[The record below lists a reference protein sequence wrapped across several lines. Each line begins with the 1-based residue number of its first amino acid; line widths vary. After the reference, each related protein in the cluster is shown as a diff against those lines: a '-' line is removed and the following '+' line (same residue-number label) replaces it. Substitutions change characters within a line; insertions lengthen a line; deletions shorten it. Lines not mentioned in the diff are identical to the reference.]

1 MDLFFHIINKINNH
15 APVLYL
21 LMAYVYFKY
30 PVEAFLLSGVVGGVT
45 IITYYPLEIAA
56 WIVGC
61 LMALLCLY
69 WFLQI
74 ILKR

>member
-1 MDLFFHIINKINNH
+1 MNVFFKIYNNINDH

-30 PVEAFLLSGVVGGVT
+30 SVEAFLLSGIVGGVT
-45 IITYYPLEIAA
+45 IIAYYPLEIAA
-56 WIVGC
+56 WIVGG

-69 WFLQI
+69 WFFQI

>member
-1 MDLFFHIINKINNH
+1 MDVFFKIYNNINNH

-30 PVEAFLLSGVVGGVT
+30 SVEAFLLSGIVGGVT
-45 IITYYPLEIAA
+45 IIAYYPLEIAA
-56 WIVGC
+56 WIVGG

>member
-30 PVEAFLLSGVVGGVT
+30 SVEAFLLSGVVGGVT
-45 IITYYPLEIAA
+45 IIVYYPLEIAA
-56 WIVGC
+56 WIVGS
-61 LMALLCLY
+61 LMAAPCLY
-69 WFLQI
+69 GFLRI